1 MTVPE
6 RRRVGLAAGE
16 IAYLDEG
23 QGPAVVLLHG
33 FPTSA
38 HLWRDLVPML
48 APRFRAIAPDLLGYG
63 HSSKPADVDALTIRA
78 QARTVRDLLEHLGIE
93 EFAVVGHDIGGG
105 IAQLLAF
112 DGGVHTMVLT
122 DTISLDSWP
131 IEAVKMIAGAPDEQ
145 VTEDFAADLARV
157 AFDVGMSHR
166 EQLADED
173 LEEYLRP
180 WRREPMALVR
190 AARAIDG
197 EGLRDSE
204 DRLRNLDQR
213 VLIAWGEDDPFH
225 GAERAERLGELL
237 PGATVGLLPGC
248 GHFITEDAPETV
260 LPLMARYLE
269 THELGGHA
277 HAERT
282 PIELGISLQRP
293 ARPSVPEGFEDIE
306 ED

>member
-6 RRRVGLAAGE
+6 RRRIRLDAGE

-23 QGPAVVLLHG
+23 EGPAVLLLHG

-63 HSSKPADVDALTIRA
+63 QSSKPEDVAALTIRA
-78 QARTVRDLLEHLGIE
+78 QAEVVRDLLRRLGVDG
-93 EFAVVGHDIGGG
+93 FAVVGHDIGGG

-112 DGGVHTMVLT
+112 EGGVRTMVLA
-122 DTISLDSWP
+122 DSISFDSWP
-131 IEAVKMIAGAPDEQ
+131 IEAVRMIAGASDGQ
-145 VTEDFAADLARV
+145 VTEEIVADVAALV
-157 AFDVGMSHR
+157 FDVGMGHR
-166 EQLADED
+166 ERLADED

-180 WRREPMALVR
+180 WRADPVALVR

-197 EGLRDSE
+197 VGLRDAE
-204 DRLRNLDQR
+204 DRLRALDQR
-213 VLIAWGEDDPFH
+213 VLIAWGEDDPWQP
-225 GAERAERLGELL
+225 AAWAERLGELL
-237 PGATVGLLPGC
+237 PGATVALLPGC

-260 LPLMARYLE
+260 LPLIARYLE

-277 HAERT
+277 HAART
-282 PIELGISLQRP
+282 PVELGISFQRP
-293 ARPSVPEGFEDIE
+293 AHPSRPEGFEDIE
-306 ED
+306 EE